1 MNEWELTDEDLE
13 REASFGAMEYCD
25 RIPRE
30 GQFIDEEIVAG
41 QRAVA
46 TAAQKKLVEWLNE
59 RCMEHLHDASIART
73 ERSDCAECWAMIEA
87 ALGVK
92 DED

>member
-46 TAAQKKLVEWLNE
+46 TAAQKKLVEWWLDNFNVSALTPE
-59 RCMEHLHDASIART
+59 L
-73 ERSDCAECWAMIEA
+73 AEKWKAFLA

>member
-1 MNEWELTDEDLE
+1 MNEWELSDEDLE

-46 TAAQKKLVEWLNE
+46 TAAQRKLVEWWLENFDVPMLTPE
-59 RCMEHLHDASIART
+59 L
-73 ERSDCAECWAMIEA
+73 IEKWKAFKA

>member
-1 MNEWELTDEDLE
+1 MNEWELSDEDLG

-41 QRAVA
+41 QRAIA
-46 TAAQKKLVEWLNE
+46 TAAQKKLVEWENE
-59 RCMEHLHDASIART
+59 TCMEHKYDYTIGRVR
-73 ERSDCAECWAMIEA
+73 RSDCAECWTHLEA
-87 ALGVK
+87 ALEVK
-92 DED
+92 